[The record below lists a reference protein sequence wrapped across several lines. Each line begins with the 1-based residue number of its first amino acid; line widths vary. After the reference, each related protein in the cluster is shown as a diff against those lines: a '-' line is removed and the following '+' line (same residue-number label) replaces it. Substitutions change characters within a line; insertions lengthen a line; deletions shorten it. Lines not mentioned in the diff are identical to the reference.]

1 MIAAIIIGS
10 LIVLSVLWCVFSCLC
25 CGISLCAACGRCV
38 TCFGCCGACDRGSR
52 RRKDPEYQPM
62 PPTPT
67 PYQGYQ
73 PQNNMMYNGNGP
85 QFATFD
91 AGNKRSANI
100 HEDSLPTMPSW
111 DTAQTRRVEDR
122 SPQPRGAD
130 MEMERML
137 PQHTPASPIRDS
149 PYQSAPYQSDLGA
162 QRLGQHHQQQQQQE
176 YYDPPNQPLSP
187 APTYYSTAP
196 PMAGALHA
204 PQQHEYH
211 DTSYNS
217 NTNYSAQTTGYTPN
231 ATPYPSSR
239 ESTQFAQSRAMSPPQ
254 HEQQNYSSYQTPA
267 PNYEQAQAS
276 HYELPQDNRPPSMLQ
291 PGRRP
296 VAGSYREV

>member
-1 MIAAIIIGS
+1 MYLIDHRWPVIAAIIIGS
-10 LIVLSVLWCVFSCLC
+10 LIVLSVLWCIFSCLC

-52 RRKDPEYQPM
+52 RRKDPEYHPM

-73 PQNNMMYNGNGP
+73 PQSNMMYNGNGP

-91 AGNKRSANI
+91 AGNKRSANV

-111 DTAQTRRVEDR
+111 DNAPTRRVEDHT
-122 SPQPRGAD
+122 PQPRGSD

-137 PQHTPASPIRDS
+137 PHQGATSPIRDS
-149 PYQSAPYQSDLGA
+149 PYQSDLGT
-162 QRLGQHHQQQQQQE
+162 QRLGQHQQHAQTD
-176 YYDPPNQPLSP
+176 YYDPPTQPLSP

-196 PMAGALHA
+196 PMAGALHDRFSP
-204 PQQHEYH
+204 PQNDYH
-211 DTSYNS
+211 DTSYN
-217 NTNYSAQTTGYTPN
+217 NGNRGYTPN
-231 ATPYPSSR
+231 PTPYPSSR

-254 HEQQNYSSYQTPA
+254 HQDQYNYNSYPSQSQ
-267 PNYEQAQAS
+267 NYEQ
-276 HYELPQDNRPPSMLQ
+276 PQDVRPPSLLQ
-291 PGRRP
+291 VGRKP